1 MRQARTTRFVVL
13 LRGASP
19 QNCAMSQLRAC
30 LEAARFARVTTVL
43 SSGNA
48 AFDARD
54 DDDEGALVT
63 RLAALFTKEFGR
75 DFYPIVRRTSE
86 LAALV
91 ASDPFG
97 EVAAVAGAKRVVSFL
112 RSTRPSLVPLPLS
125 QDGATVRFQRGREGF
140 TTYVPS
146 DNGPV
151 FMKLIERAWGKEV
164 TTRTWETV
172 CKCATA

>member
-1 MRQARTTRFVVL
+1 MREARTTRFVVL

-54 DDDEGALVT
+54 DDEGALVT
-63 RLAALFTKEFGR
+63 RLAALFTSEFGR

-86 LAALV
+86 LAGLV

-97 EVAAVAGAKRVVSFL
+97 DAAASAGAKRVVSFL
-112 RSTRPSLVPLPLS
+112 RSPRPSLVPLPLS
-125 QDGATVRFQRGREGF
+125 QDGATLLFQRGREGF

-146 DNGPV
+146 DKGPV

-172 CKCATA
+172 CKCARA

>member
-1 MRQARTTRFVVL
+1 MRQTPATRFVVF

-19 QNCAMSQLRAC
+19 QNCAMAQLRAC
-30 LEAARFARVTTVL
+30 LQTAGFARVTTVL

-48 AFDARD
+48 AFDACA
-54 DDDEGALVT
+54 DDEGALVT
-63 RLAALFTKEFGR
+63 RLEALFATEFGR
-75 DFYPIVRRTSE
+75 DFYPIIRRSSD

-97 EVAAVAGAKRVVSFL
+97 DATVSAGAKRVVSFL

-125 QDGATVRFQRGREGF
+125 QDGATLLFQRGREGF
-140 TTYVPS
+140 TTYLPN
-146 DNGPV
+146 DRGPV

-164 TTRTWETV
+164 TSRTWDTV